1 MCSDVNTGSDFTSE
15 SFTIRE
21 RVDQLNNQAE
31 FIERTTPAETLRL
44 SQKALQM
51 SASIHYASGVA
62 KSLYLIGRGHLRLG
76 SLFDSE
82 VFLKKAYNQVQF
94 LNEASLEADILNALG
109 IVNLYFKVYDLS
121 FKYFQRALTLCK
133 KIEDHSIEAR
143 VLNNI
148 GEIYRELKDYEKAL
162 EYYQLS
168 QAVHL
173 EVNSPINKS
182 VAVSNIAGLYLEME
196 DYDNASLYIDKA
208 IQLAKDEENL
218 MIESACCHYAGI
230 VARKKG
236 LYEDSLILLKKAL
249 KLNQST
255 MEMIHEAEVLIDIH
269 RTLFEKGERS
279 RSLKMLFD
287 ALKIAQ
293 KLNSETL
300 LLQVYNE
307 MIPACEA
314 LNNVEDALAY
324 SKKRHASIQAI
335 EKIELE
341 QRLRGLEIQLAADT
355 SYQEKEAYRK
365 LSQELE
371 QKASELE
378 ERSNELQDAYHTL
391 KVISEI
397 GKQITAVL
405 SLENIF
411 TIMHQHITDL
421 MDADLFGIGLY
432 NSETDTIH
440 YDYLVEDGIRLHNVQ
455 IPMTRDNSF
464 AVWCYRNRKEIMVNS
479 DRGVLPEPVSKFSS
493 SFGSLMPAIM
503 FHPLIVEDQIIGIIT
518 VQSRT
523 CNVFSKQTLETLGT
537 LSAYLSVAIQNA
549 QKSERLHLE
558 IQQREA
564 AQQELYQLNQELSAL
579 SEMDGLTGIANR
591 RRFDEFYQQEWSR
604 AKRAKEPL
612 SLLMIDIDYF
622 KQYNDTYGHI
632 TGDEMIIRI
641 ASLISQNVKRTS
653 DLVARYGG
661 DEFIIL
667 LSNTDEHGAL
677 KVACSIRRTLSEA
690 GIVHERS
697 PLGGVATLSIGMST
711 CTPGPLLTTAAHIQS
726 VDAALYEAKQ
736 AGRDRIVACSIT
748 EKRFTEYAS

>member
-1 MCSDVNTGSDFTSE
+1 MSNEVNNSSDFTCE
-15 SFTIRE
+15 TFTIRE

-31 FIERTTPAETLRL
+31 FIERTTPSETLRL

-51 SASIHYASGVA
+51 AASIHYPSGIA

-76 SLFDSE
+76 SLSDSE
-82 VFLKKAYNQVQF
+82 EFLKRAYDQVKII
-94 LNEASLEADILNALG
+94 NETSLEADILNALG

-133 KIEDHSIEAR
+133 KIEDPSIEAR

-148 GEIYRELKDYEKAL
+148 GEIYRELKDYSKAL

-168 QAVHL
+168 QSVHL
-173 EVNSPINKS
+173 EVSSPINKS
-182 VAVSNIAGLYLEME
+182 VAVSNLAGLYLEME
-196 DYDNASLYIDKA
+196 DYDNATLYIDNA
-208 IQLAKDEENL
+208 IRLAKDEENL
-218 MIESACCHYAGI
+218 MIESACYHYAGI
-230 VARKKG
+230 AARKKG
-236 LYEDSLILLKKAL
+236 NYELSLSLLKKAL
-249 KLNQST
+249 QLNKST
-255 MEMIHEAEVLIDIH
+255 MEMIHEAEVLIDLH

-279 RSLKMLFD
+279 RSLKVLFD

-293 KLNSETL
+293 KLKSETL

-314 LNNVEDALAY
+314 LGNLEDALAY

-341 QRLRGLEIQLAADT
+341 QRLRGLNIQLEADT
-355 SYQEKEAYRK
+355 SFQEKEAYRK

-371 QKASELE
+371 QKAKELE
-378 ERSNELQDAYHTL
+378 DRSNELQDAYHTL

-397 GKQITAVL
+397 GKQITSVL

-411 TIMHQHITDL
+411 TIIHQHISDL
-421 MDADLFGIGLY
+421 MVADLFGIGLY
-432 NSETDTIH
+432 NSETDAIH
-440 YDYLVEDGIRLHNVQ
+440 YDYLIEDGIRLHNVH
-455 IPMTRDNSF
+455 IPMTRENSF
-464 AVWCYRNRKEIMVNS
+464 AVWCYRNRKEILVNS
-479 DRGVLPEPVSKFSS
+479 DTGVLPESVSKFSS

-523 CNVFSKQTLETLGT
+523 CNVYTKQTLETLST
-537 LSAYLSVAIQNA
+537 LSAYLSVALQNA

-564 AQQELYQLNQELSAL
+564 AQQELSQLNQELSAL

-591 RRFDEFYQQEWSR
+591 RRFDEFYLQEWSR

-612 SLLMIDIDYF
+612 TLLMIDIDYF

-632 TGDEMIIRI
+632 TGDEMIIHI

-661 DEFIIL
+661 DEFIVL
-667 LSNTDEHGAL
+667 LSNTDELGAL
-677 KVACSIRRTLSEA
+677 KVASGIRSMLSGA
-690 GIVHERS
+690 CLPHERS

-711 CTPGPLLTTAAHIQS
+711 CIPDAAISLAEHIQS

-736 AGRDRIVACSIT
+736 AGRNRIVACSMT

>member
-1 MCSDVNTGSDFTSE
+1 MSNEVNNSSDFTCKT
-15 SFTIRE
+15 FTIRE

-51 SASIHYASGVA
+51 AASIHYPSGVA

-76 SLFDSE
+76 SLSDSE
-82 VFLKKAYNQVQF
+82 EFLKKAYDQVKI

-133 KIEDHSIEAR
+133 KIEDPSIEAR

-148 GEIYRELKDYEKAL
+148 GEIYRELKDYSKAL

-168 QAVHL
+168 QSVHL
-173 EVNSPINKS
+173 EVSSPINKS
-182 VAVSNIAGLYLEME
+182 VAVSNLAGLYLEME
-196 DYDNASLYIDKA
+196 DYDNATLYIDNA

-218 MIESACCHYAGI
+218 MIESACYHYAGI

-236 LYEDSLILLKKAL
+236 NYEESLTFLKNAL

-255 MEMIHEAEVLIDIH
+255 MEMIHEAEVLIDLH

-279 RSLKMLFD
+279 RSLKVLFD
-287 ALKIAQ
+287 AQKIAQ
-293 KLNSETL
+293 NLKSETL

-314 LNNVEDALAY
+314 LGNLEDALAY
-324 SKKRHASIQAI
+324 SKKRHDCIQAI

-341 QRLRGLEIQLAADT
+341 QRLRGLNIQLEADT

-371 QKASELE
+371 QKAKELE
-378 ERSNELQDAYHTL
+378 DRSNELQDAYHTL

-411 TIMHQHITDL
+411 TIIHQHITDL
-421 MDADLFGIGLY
+421 MVADLFGIGLY
-432 NSETDTIH
+432 NSETDALH
-440 YDYLVEDGIRLHNVQ
+440 YDYLIEDGIRLHNVQ
-455 IPMTRDNSF
+455 IPITRDNSF

-479 DRGVLPEPVSKFSS
+479 AAGILPDSVSKFSS

-523 CNVFSKQTLETLGT
+523 CNVYTRQTLETLST

-558 IQQREA
+558 IQNREA
-564 AQQELYQLNQELSAL
+564 AQQELSKLNQELSAL

-591 RRFDEFYQQEWSR
+591 RRFDEFYLQEWGR

-612 SLLMIDIDYF
+612 TLLMIDIDYF

-661 DEFIIL
+661 DEFIVL
-667 LSNTDEHGAL
+667 LSNTDEPGAL
-677 KVACSIRRTLSEA
+677 KVASSIRSTLSSA
-690 GIVHERS
+690 GILHERS

-711 CTPGPLLTTAAHIQS
+711 CIPGASMSLAEHIQS

-736 AGRDRIVACSIT
+736 AGRNRIVACSMT

>member
-1 MCSDVNTGSDFTSE
+1 MSNEVNNSSDFTCE
-15 SFTIRE
+15 TFTIRE

-51 SASIHYASGVA
+51 AASIHYPSGIA

-76 SLFDSE
+76 SLSDSE
-82 VFLKKAYNQVQF
+82 EFLKKAYDQVKI
-94 LNEASLEADILNALG
+94 LNESSLEADILNALG

-133 KIEDHSIEAR
+133 KIEDPSIEAR

-148 GEIYRELKDYEKAL
+148 GEIYRELKDYSKAL

-168 QAVHL
+168 QSVHL
-173 EVNSPINKS
+173 EVSSPINKS
-182 VAVSNIAGLYLEME
+182 VAVSNLAGLYLEME
-196 DYDNASLYIDKA
+196 DYDNATLYIDNA

-218 MIESACCHYAGI
+218 MIESACYHYAGI
-230 VARKKG
+230 VARKRG
-236 LYEDSLILLKKAL
+236 NYDASLTLLKNAL

-255 MEMIHEAEVLIDIH
+255 MEMIHEAEVLIDLH

-293 KLNSETL
+293 KLKSETL

-314 LNNVEDALAY
+314 LGNLEDALAY
-324 SKKRHASIQAI
+324 SKKRHDCIQAI

-341 QRLRGLEIQLAADT
+341 QRLRGLNIQLEADT

-371 QKASELE
+371 QKAKELE
-378 ERSNELQDAYHTL
+378 DRSNELQDANHTL

-411 TIMHQHITDL
+411 TIIHQHISDL
-421 MDADLFGIGLY
+421 MAADLFGIGLY
-432 NSETDTIH
+432 NGDADALQ
-440 YDYLVEDGIRLHNVQ
+440 YDYLIEDGIRLHNVR
-455 IPMTRDNSF
+455 IPMSRENSF
-464 AVWCYRNRKEIMVNS
+464 AVWCYRNRKEIMINS
-479 DRGVLPEPVSKFSS
+479 DTGILPESVSKFSS

-523 CNVFSKQTLETLGT
+523 CNVYTRQTLETLST

-558 IQQREA
+558 IQHREA
-564 AQQELYQLNQELSAL
+564 AQQELSKLNQELSAL

-591 RRFDEFYQQEWSR
+591 RRFDEFYLQEWSR

-612 SLLMIDIDYF
+612 TLLMIDIDYF

-661 DEFIIL
+661 DEFIVL
-667 LSNTDEHGAL
+667 LSNTDELGAL
-677 KVACSIRRTLSEA
+677 KVASSIRSTLSSA
-690 GIVHERS
+690 GILHERS

-711 CTPGPLLTTAAHIQS
+711 CIPGAAMTRAEHIQS

-736 AGRDRIVACSIT
+736 AGRNRIVACNMT